1 MPGIKDILPADYLW
15 YMAKYGELGVD
26 VRNVGFLTRYD
37 ENTYLEISFI
47 GLVEPVS
54 VCQQYRYLTCAGAYA
69 YRRDSLSV
77 DEQILDMKFLPI
89 NGAKCMG

>member
-1 MPGIKDILPADYLW
+1 
-15 YMAKYGELGVD
+15 MAKYGELGID

-54 VCQQYRYLTCAGAYA
+54 VCQQYRYLTCTGAYDTGVMTRLLMSK
-69 YRRDSLSV
+69 Y
-77 DEQILDMKFLPI
+77 
-89 NGAKCMG
+89 GT